1 MSVRRRSLFFSFKDA
16 LAEGRPATLLALGT
30 LVAMIA
36 HGPTAARHALAPDA
50 GVLANAGATAELALP
65 AAAAML
71 AVPGDAAGLAAGTNL
86 VMLAQFP
93 FGGTA
98 HGGSTTGR
106 GPLSHIWVRSGL
118 RRWER
123 TNSGPCP
130 PLIAKSDM
138 YIVWPSRRTIVPW
151 HRGHFC

>member
-93 FGGTA
+93 FGVTA
-98 HGGSTTGR
+98 HDGSTTGR
-106 GPLSHIWVRSGL
+106 GHVSHIWVGSGV
-118 RRWER
+118 RRGKGQ
-123 TNSGPCP
+123 TLAPAP
-130 PLIAKSDM
+130 HTHHMYMAKSDK
-138 YIVWPSRRTIVPW
+138 YIVLPSRRTIL
-151 HRGHFC
+151 G